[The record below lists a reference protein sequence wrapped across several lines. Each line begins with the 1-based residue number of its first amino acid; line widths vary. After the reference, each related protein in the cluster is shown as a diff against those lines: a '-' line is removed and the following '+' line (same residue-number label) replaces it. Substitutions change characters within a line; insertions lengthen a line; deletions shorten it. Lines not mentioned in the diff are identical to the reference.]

1 MSTSYVLKIK
11 KKSETILGF
20 ALSIH
25 KSMNMC
31 LGCNELH
38 VCKLFGLFILLL
50 VPGVGEGL
58 KMSWSA
64 LIFSPTTV
72 LQIFLIP

>member
-1 MSTSYVLKIK
+1 MSTPYILKI
-11 KKSETILGF
+11 KSETIFSF

-25 KSMNMC
+25 MSMNTC

-38 VCKLFGLFILLL
+38 VCMLFGLFILLE
-50 VPGVGEGL
+50 VPGGAEGL
-58 KMSWSA
+58 KMNWLA

-72 LQIFLIP
+72 LQIFAIP